1 MNKKFTRREFL
12 KVSFTAGG
20 ALLIGVYLDACAPTT
35 AEPTVV
41 STLAA
46 TSTSTPVP
54 EPAFQPNVY
63 IRIEKNGLVT
73 LTIHRSEMGQGVRTS
88 LAMIL
93 AEELEADWNTIHV
106 EQMDAQSQL
115 NQITSGS
122 GSIMLNYTPLR
133 EAGATVRALLVNAA
147 AQTWNVSP
155 DECKAEQGAVV
166 HAASGKKLSYGELVG
181 IAKDLKLDKTTQ
193 LKDPKDFRL
202 IGTSV
207 PRIDGKNIVTGKAI
221 YGLDVRL
228 PGMLFA
234 TVARS
239 PVLGGKLIDYDSTQ
253 AESVA
258 GVRKVIKI
266 SNGVAVIAEN
276 TWAAIQGRAALKVN
290 WDEGSLASLS
300 SESIRQKLL
309 ERINTVVSKES
320 PNELTGIDAIYE
332 TPFLAHT
339 TMEPVNC
346 VADVRADHCEIWA
359 PTQNPQDVQ
368 SFVRN
373 RIKVPT
379 DVHVTLLGGGF
390 GRKLEVDYPME
401 AAEISQVMS
410 APIQIVWT
418 REDDIQHDFYRQIT
432 YHWLRAGWDSDGNL
446 QLWRHFIAAPGING
460 IAYRAGL
467 DVVEEGLGVLYKI
480 LDNLPQPFL
489 VNSPVPTGPW
499 RGVLSTPNAFA
510 NECFIDEV
518 AATLKKDPYEFRMGM
533 LDETNPLRA
542 VLELAA
548 NKADWSSPLPQGHGH
563 GIGCQIY
570 HGSIVAMI
578 AEASV
583 QAGAVRV
590 HKVVCAID
598 CGRVINPDMVAQQ
611 IEGSIVFGL
620 TSMFNEI
627 TYEQGRVQ
635 QSNFHDYPLLQMRE
649 MPEVEVYIV
658 PNERD
663 PQGLGEMGVPPI
675 VPAVVNAIFNATG
688 IRIRHTPIRP
698 EDLKS
703 I

>member
-1 MNKKFTRREFL
+1 MSPLLTRRDFI

-20 ALLIGVYLDACAPTT
+20 ALLIGAYLDACAPEMISVPTITPTPTT
-35 AEPTVV
+35 TPTPRLVFEPN
-41 STLAA
+41 L
-46 TSTSTPVP
+46 
-54 EPAFQPNVY
+54 F
-63 IRIEKNGLVT
+63 IRIAQDESVT
-73 LTIHRSEMGQGVRTS
+73 LIIHRSEMGQGVRTS

-93 AEELEADWNTIHV
+93 AEELEADWANIRV
-106 EQMDAQSQL
+106 EQMDAQAQL

-122 GSIMLNYTPLR
+122 GSITINYAPLR
-133 EAGATVRALLVNAA
+133 EAGAMARAILINAA
-147 AQTWNVSP
+147 AQTWNVP
-155 DECKAEQGAVV
+155 VEECKADQGKIV

-181 IAKDLKLDKTTQ
+181 IAKDLKLDTTAQ
-193 LKDPKDFRL
+193 LKDPKDFKL

-207 PRIDGKNIVTGKAI
+207 PRIDGKDIVTGKAI

-253 AESVA
+253 AESAA

-266 SNGVAVIAEN
+266 SNGVAVVAEN

-300 SESIRQKLL
+300 SESIRQKLVDK
-309 ERINTVVSKES
+309 INSVVAQESSTPLTTVE
-320 PNELTGIDAIYE
+320 AIYE
-332 TPFLAHT
+332 TPFLAHA
-339 TMEPVNC
+339 TMELVNC
-346 VADVRADHCEIWA
+346 VADVRSDHCDIWA

-373 RIKVPT
+373 RLKLPIN
-379 DVHVTLLGGGF
+379 VHVTLLGGGF
-390 GRKLEVDYPME
+390 GRKLEVDYPLE
-401 AAEISQVMS
+401 AAEISQAMS

-418 REDDIQHDFYRQIT
+418 RDDDIQHDFYRQIT
-432 YHWLRAGWDSDGNL
+432 YHWLKAGWDADGNL

-460 IAYRAGL
+460 IAYHAGR

-480 LDNLPQPFL
+480 SNNLPQPFL
-489 VNSPVPTGPW
+489 VNTPVPTGPW

-548 NKADWSSPLPQGHGH
+548 SKANWGSSLPQGHGH

-583 QAGAVRV
+583 QNGAVRV
-590 HKVVCAID
+590 HKVVCTID

-675 VPAVVNAIFNATG
+675 VPAVANAIFDATG
-688 IRIRHTPIRP
+688 IRIRRTPVRP
-698 EDLKS
+698 EDLQTR
-703 I
+703 

>member
-1 MNKKFTRREFL
+1 MNKNFTRRDFL
-12 KVSFTAGG
+12 KVTFTASG
-20 ALLIGVYLDACAPTT
+20 ALLIGAYLDACAPTT
-35 AEPTVV
+35 SEPTVIP
-41 STLAA
+41 TLAA
-46 TSTSTPVP
+46 TPSSTPAP
-54 EPAFQPNVY
+54 EPIFQSNVH
-63 IRIEKNGLVT
+63 IRIEKNGLIT

-93 AEELEADWNTIHV
+93 AEELEADWANIHV
-106 EQMDAQSQL
+106 EQMDAQGEL

-122 GSIMLNYTPLR
+122 GSITINYVPLR
-133 EAGATVRALLVNAA
+133 DAGAMARAILVNAA

-155 DECKAEQGAVV
+155 DECKAEQGVV
-166 HAASGKKLSYGELVG
+166 IHTASGKKLSYGELVG
-181 IAKDLKLDKTTQ
+181 IVKDLKLDAAAQ
-193 LKDPKDFRL
+193 LKDPKDFKL

-207 PRIDGKNIVTGKAI
+207 PRIDGKNIVTGKAV

-239 PVLGGKLIDYDSTQ
+239 PVLGGKLIDFNSIQ

-258 GVRKVIKI
+258 GVRKVIQI
-266 SNGVAVIAEN
+266 SNGVAVVAEN

-300 SESIRQKLL
+300 SESIRQKLVDKV
-309 ERINTVVSKES
+309 NAAVAKES
-320 PNELTGIDAIYE
+320 STPLKNIEAIYE

-346 VADVRADHCEIWA
+346 VADVRADHCDIWA

-373 RIKVPT
+373 RLKIPT

-390 GRKLEVDYPME
+390 GRKLEVDYPLE
-401 AAEISQVMS
+401 AAEISQAMS
-410 APIQIVWT
+410 TPIQIVWT

-432 YHWLRAGWDSDGNL
+432 YHWLKAGWDENNNL

-467 DVVEEGLGVLYKI
+467 DVVEEGLGVLYNI
-480 LDNLPQPFL
+480 PNNLPQPFL
-489 VNSPVPTGPW
+489 VNTPVPTGPW

-510 NECFIDEV
+510 NEGFIDEV
-518 AATLKKDPYEFRMGM
+518 ASMLKKDPYDFRMSM

-548 NKADWSSPLPQGHGH
+548 TKANWGSPLPQGHGH

-578 AEASV
+578 AEASIEN
-583 QAGAVRV
+583 GAVRV

-635 QSNFHDYPLLQMRE
+635 QSNFHNYPLLQMRE
-649 MPEVEVYIV
+649 MPDVEVYIV

-663 PQGLGEMGVPPI
+663 PLGLGEMGVPPI
-675 VPAVVNAIFNATG
+675 VPAVANAIFAAAG
-688 IRIRHTPIRP
+688 IRIRRTPIRP
-698 EDLKS
+698 DDLKIS
-703 I
+703 